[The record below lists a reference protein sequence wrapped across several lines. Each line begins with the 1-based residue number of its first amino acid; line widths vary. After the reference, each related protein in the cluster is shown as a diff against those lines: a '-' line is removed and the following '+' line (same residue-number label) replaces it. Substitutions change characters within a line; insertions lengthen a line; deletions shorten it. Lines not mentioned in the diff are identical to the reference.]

1 MFKKLTLFVIFISS
15 SLIFAQ
21 AEEEV
26 IVTGSY
32 IKGSPTDGASPVEI
46 YDRELIENIGA
57 INVADITA
65 NLAVNS
71 GSENNPDSFT
81 SGALQGRTNVNL
93 RGLGLTST
101 LVLIDGRRATY
112 GGGVANDGS
121 VFVDTSQIP
130 TIALDRVEVLKE
142 GAASIYGSDAIAGVV
157 NYIFRRDF
165 EGFEVDL
172 TRQQIDA
179 FSASKDDRISF
190 IYGGAMG
197 NANVVVAYSSLD
209 RTAMPGSTKN
219 LAPMGIS
226 GLGTTFAWSDGDDA
240 TTAPTAD
247 VDDPATADVDESAD
261 TRAVM
266 SFTDMTDT
274 THPWFGDDGT
284 YLEGFIGDP
293 NCAANGGSP
302 GLGVGGGCGFHF
314 GPRFNI
320 VNEENHEQTY
330 ASIQLP
336 LDNGVELNFDALL
349 SQTDVWDNPQ
359 SPSYPALAYM
369 GGAAVGLGIGP
380 GEGGNPFDQ
389 TLTWFGRPL
398 GSAYPS
404 PDAPRQI
411 DRERFSL
418 GATGTFD
425 NGFDWDF
432 RVTRSNED
440 SYGLQPDTGVTELDE
455 AITNNTFDLFVPA
468 NNTADE
474 IAAIASNQETWTTVE
489 LDVVDFVITGQ
500 VGDVSIASGIQ
511 LRDESIDIDRSANS
525 TVTFDANG
533 NLDQAANMIFLG
545 GGIEVED
552 SKSAQAIFVEAAAN
566 VTDNLEIRGA
576 VRYESLEDDSTVD
589 PKISLRYQATD
600 DLVLRASASSSFR
613 EATLA
618 QLYASG
624 VGLQG
629 IQDICGTAGQCVS
642 AGVAVDV
649 GRPFGQAT
657 FIRIA
662 QAANPNLEPEEADNL
677 NIGLIWSP
685 TDSFQAKLDYWA
697 VDYTNVITIE
707 SAQGLVNADPT
718 GAQVIRVANDTGTNN
733 GGTLSGVTTNYINA
747 AFVDTDGVDLEL
759 SYDTDLGPGILGLGA
774 NVTHIMS
781 YEIPINGVRTDVVGL
796 FNTGNFA
803 RSLPETKAVFS
814 ANYLSGPHSGA
825 AYVRY
830 VSDYRNTAALTAA
843 ATASGLFNADNSIDE
858 FVTVDLQ
865 YSYEMSSED
874 ITISLGVK
882 NAFDEDVPYVFDTT
896 NWSYDPKHHDPR
908 GRMFTLGINYN
919 M

>member
-1 MFKKLTLFVIFISS
+1 MFKKLTFFVIFISS

-46 YDRELIENIGA
+46 YDRDLIENIGA

-101 LVLIDGRRATY
+101 LVLIDGRRSTY
-112 GGGVANDGS
+112 GGGTANDGS

-130 TIALDRVEVLKE
+130 TIALERVEVLKE

-165 EGFEVDL
+165 EGFEVDI

-179 FSASKDDRISF
+179 FSGSKDDRISF
-190 IYGGAMG
+190 IYGGVMG
-197 NANVVVAYSSLD
+197 NANVVFAYSSLD
-209 RTAMPGSTKN
+209 RSAMPGSVKN
-219 LAPMGIS
+219 LAPMGVS
-226 GLGTTFAWSDGDDA
+226 GLGTTFLWSDGLT
-240 TTAPTAD
+240 TTAAPAAA
-247 VDDPATADVDESAD
+247 DDPLTAADETVD
-261 TRAVM
+261 TRAIM

-274 THPWFGDDGT
+274 THPWFGTDGT
-284 YLEGFIGDP
+284 YREGFIGDP
-293 NCAANGGSP
+293 NCAANGGLV
-302 GLGVGGGCGFHF
+302 GRGVGGGCGFAF

-320 VNEENHEQTY
+320 VNEENHQQTY

-336 LDNGVELNFDALL
+336 LDNGVELNFDALV
-349 SQTDVWDNPQ
+349 SETDVWDNPQ
-359 SPSYPALAYM
+359 SPSYPALSYM

-380 GEGGNPFDQ
+380 GQGGNPFDQ

-404 PDAPRQI
+404 PDAPRTI
-411 DRERFSL
+411 DRERISL

-432 RVTRSNED
+432 RVTRTNED
-440 SYGLQPDTGVTELDE
+440 AYFLQPDTGTTNLQN
-455 AITNNTFDLFVPA
+455 AIVNNTFDLFVPA
-468 NNTADE
+468 NNTAAE
-474 IAAIASNQETWTTVE
+474 IAAIASNQETDTFVE

-533 NLDQAANMIFLG
+533 NLAVPANMIFLG

-600 DLVLRASASSSFR
+600 DLVLRASVSSSFR

-629 IQDICGTAGQCVS
+629 IQDICGIAGQCGSPS
-642 AGVAVDV
+642 AAV
-649 GRPFGQAT
+649 GAPHGQAS

-685 TDSFQAKLDYWA
+685 TDSLQAKLDYWA
-697 VDYTNVITIE
+697 IDYTNVITIE
-707 SAQGLVNADPT
+707 SAQGLVVADPT
-718 GAQVIRVANDTGTNN
+718 GSQVIRVANDNGSNN

-747 AFVDTDGVDLEL
+747 AFVDTDGFDLEL

-774 NVTHIMS
+774 NVSHIMS
-781 YEIPINGVRTDVVGL
+781 YEIPVSGVRTDVVGL
-796 FNTGNFA
+796 FNAANFA
-803 RSLPETKAVFS
+803 RSLPDTKAVFS
-814 ANYLSGPHSGA
+814 ANYLTGPHSAA

-830 VSDYRNTAALTAA
+830 VSDYRSTAALTAA
-843 ATASGLFNADNSIDE
+843 ATASGLFNADNSLDE
-858 FVTVDLQ
+858 FVTVDLR
-865 YSYEMSSED
+865 YAYEMSSED

-919 M
+919 L